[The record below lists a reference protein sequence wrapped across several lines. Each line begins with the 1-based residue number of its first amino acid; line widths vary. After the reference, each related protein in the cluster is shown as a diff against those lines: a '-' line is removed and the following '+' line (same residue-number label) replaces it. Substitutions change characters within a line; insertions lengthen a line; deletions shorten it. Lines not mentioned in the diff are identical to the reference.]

1 MVNDIVLSGLI
12 NLFALFG
19 AKAGVDAETSKALL
33 STYLKRHFGI
43 RSLDEYLGLYDDLA
57 GLYEAEP
64 DLDKEVIIEGIC
76 TKLRGEMPQ
85 EEQVLVLLRLMEFC
99 HLESGQHDEDDEIFL
114 HAARHLR
121 VRKQVMSDLHAYVS
135 GEVGR
140 HVLIQEFPRWR
151 GGIKTLWLEEE
162 NLLHLFG

>member
-19 AKAGVDAETSKALL
+19 AKAGVDEETSKSVL

-64 DLDKEVIIEGIC
+64 DIDKEMIIEGIC
-76 TKLRGEMPQ
+76 TKLRSEIPQ
-85 EEQVLVLLRLMEFC
+85 EEQLLILLRLMEFC
-99 HLESGQHDEDDEIFL
+99 HLESACFDEDDEIF
-114 HAARHLR
+114 RQ
-121 VRKQVMSDLHAYVS
+121 RKSSCSPEKATPHQVYQTYQAL
-135 GEVGR
+135 
-140 HVLIQEFPRWR
+140 P
-151 GGIKTLWLEEE
+151 
-162 NLLHLFG
+162 LL